1 MALHDAPSFGETA
14 LGAAESEPTRISLAK
29 RFTEVR
35 KQTMALVLP
44 LEVEDFVVQSMPD
57 VSPTKWHMAHTTWFF
72 ETFVLAPFQSG
83 YKPYNEQYS
92 FLFNSYYLQVGQM
105 HARERR
111 GVLSRPTVSDVTAYR
126 LAVDAEVSDLL
137 ANAADSDWV
146 EIARRVALG
155 LHHEQ
160 QHQELLLMD
169 IKHVLSCNPMKPS
182 YERGSGA
189 NATASPTEPLVM
201 HGVAGGV
208 VSIGFEGPGFFFD
221 NEGPR
226 HQTLLEDY
234 RIANRCI
241 TNGEFSDFIA
251 DGGYQRPDIWLSD
264 GWARVVAEDWKAPLY
279 WQQVSGAWH
288 EFGMRGLH
296 PIATNAP
303 VAHVSYYEADAYA
316 RWAGARLPTEAEWEH
331 ANCATK
337 LSGNFLESKAL
348 EPQAAHGEEP
358 LLQSFG
364 DVWEFTQ
371 SSYSAYPGFRIS
383 EGALG
388 EYNGKFMSGQVVTRG
403 GSCFTSNS
411 HVRLSY
417 RNFFKPHQRWCVQ
430 GFRLARDD
438 R

>member
-1 MALHDAPSFGETA
+1 MGNLSSSEETRV
-14 LGAAESEPTRISLAK
+14 SEFARASLDRQFA
-29 RFTEVR
+29 EVR
-35 KQTMALVLP
+35 KQTMSLVLP

-72 ETFVLAPFQSG
+72 ETFVLTPFVAG
-83 YKPYNEQYS
+83 YKPYNPQYG

-111 GVLSRPTVSDVTAYR
+111 GVLSRPTVSEITAYR
-126 LAVDAEVSDLL
+126 LSVDECIRGLL
-137 ANAADSDWV
+137 ANAPAADWEELS
-146 EIARRVALG
+146 RRVVLG

-169 IKHVLSCNPMKPS
+169 IKHVLSCNPLKPA
-182 YERGSGA
+182 YDRSGDSSSA
-189 NATASPTEPLVM
+189 GQDPSLVM
-201 HGVAGGV
+201 QAVAGGV
-208 VSIGFEGPGFFFD
+208 VEIGFQGPGFAFD

-226 HQTLLEDY
+226 HQTLLEDF
-234 RIANRCI
+234 RIANRCV
-241 TNGEFSDFIA
+241 TNGEFSEFIA
-251 DGGYQRPDIWLSD
+251 DGGYEKPELWLSD
-264 GWARVVAEDWKAPLY
+264 GWAQVVANGWQTPLY
-279 WQQVSGAWH
+279 WQKEAGGWH
-288 EFGMRGLH
+288 EFGMRGLL
-296 PIATNAP
+296 PIIAAAP

-316 RWAGARLPTEAEWEH
+316 RWAGARLPTEAEWEY

-337 LSGNFLESKAL
+337 VSGNFLESGAL
-348 EPQAAHGEEP
+348 HPRMAAGEEP

-371 SSYSAYPGFRIS
+371 SSYSPYPGFRIS

-403 GSCFTSNS
+403 GSCFTPKS
-411 HVRLSY
+411 HIRVSY

-430 GFRLARDD
+430 GFRLAMDGC
-438 R
+438 